1 MEAMICAND
10 NMADTAYKECLKRG
24 LTVGR
29 DIAITG
35 YDDWELAGIMDP
47 PLTTVLQNANDM
59 GYMAVIGALELC
71 RGRRSY
77 TVVVPARLKIRE
89 SCSCCKKSFW
99 PPSPSLSI
107 RPTGMCA
114 QKKK

>member
-1 MEAMICAND
+1 MICAND

-89 SCSCCKKSFW
+89 SCGC
-99 PPSPSLSI
+99 
-107 RPTGMCA
+107 
-114 QKKK
+114 